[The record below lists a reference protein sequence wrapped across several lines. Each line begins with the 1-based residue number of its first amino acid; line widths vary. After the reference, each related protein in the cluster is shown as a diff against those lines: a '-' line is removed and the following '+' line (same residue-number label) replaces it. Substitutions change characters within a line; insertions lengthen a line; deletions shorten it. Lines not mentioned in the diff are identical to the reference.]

1 MLRIRGRLYL
11 GRQYEH
17 AILKGEPL
25 EGHEGQD
32 DFDHDDYDDDM
43 DDGFDMED
51 DEERADAHEAERH
64 SLLEKILTGSAQA
77 PHPQQQ
83 QQQQQQPAQMARFSG
98 GYVQEIDQ
106 RSNEIMLTPPPSVS
120 GESLARSTPPATDI
134 YGRPMNLAMAVFDHN
149 EAPLDLTKDHYTNNG
164 ACRITVVN
172 TPKSSPVILEPVTPP
187 WKSAAESSG
196 ASSMRSSPVFPTQ
209 HHLPE
214 SDYYQQQQQQQQ
226 DTLDYDEQMAVTAL
240 LSLSRASARC

>member
-43 DDGFDMED
+43 DDGFDDDD
-51 DEERADAHEAERH
+51 DEMKIADHDAHEAERH

-77 PHPQQQ
+77 PQ

-226 DTLDYDEQMAVTAL
+226 QDTLDYDEQMAVTAL